1 MRISDRYIGRDII
14 SGTLFAILL
23 LSLLLVLGNVFKQ
36 IRPLLVEFGAP
47 LSVMVDFML
56 SVLPVSLIF
65 TIPWGFLSAV
75 LLVFGRLSSDNELS
89 AFRSAG
95 MSLTRIAAPVIV
107 IGAGLSLVCLWLN
120 LEVSPKATR
129 GVQEIVRETIIR
141 DPRTL
146 LRAGVDQSRFSNV
159 RVYSASDDGE
169 VFKNF
174 HVFLMGGDEDG
185 PGGSYVH
192 AETAT
197 TVNDEQKREIR
208 LRFTDAFIDSSRP
221 AKRDQAATNGTAAN
235 GREDFS
241 LLSRELQWMV
251 IDYSN
256 DARSTKLNPGAL
268 NNAELDRV
276 ISEYPPLG
284 PTPPGIVL
292 SEQQLKSR
300 AIDEAIRTQVR
311 TRCRVEQTRRYT
323 SSFACLAFALIG
335 VPLGIKAKRRDTSSG
350 LILSLLIGA
359 AYFAAGMLIS
369 PSEHQTSLLWVP
381 NIVCIL
387 LGLFLF
393 RRARF
398 R

>member
-14 SGTLFAILL
+14 GGTLFAILL
-23 LSLLLVLGNVFKQ
+23 LSVLLVLGNVFKQ

-47 LSVMVDFML
+47 LSVMVEFML

-75 LLVFGRLSSDNELS
+75 LLVFGRLSSENELT
-89 AFRSAG
+89 AFRSSG
-95 MSLTRIAAPVIV
+95 MSLTRISAPVIV
-107 IGAGLSLVCLWLN
+107 IGGVLSLVCLWLN

-129 GVQEIVRETIIR
+129 GVQDIVRETIIR

-159 RVYSASDDGE
+159 RVYSEADDGE
-169 VFKNF
+169 VFHNF
-174 HVFLMGGDEDG
+174 HVFLMDGKNDG

-192 AETAT
+192 AHTAT
-197 TVNDEQKREIR
+197 TVNDEEKRQIR
-208 LRFTDAFIDSSRP
+208 LRFTEAFIDSSRP
-221 AKRDQAATNGTAAN
+221 VKKEAGAEAGTVAN

-251 IDYSN
+251 LDYSN

-268 NNAELDRV
+268 DNAQLDQV
-276 ISEYPPLG
+276 ISEYPPLAPLDAG
-284 PTPPGIVL
+284 TVL
-292 SEQQLKSR
+292 SEEKAKER

-369 PSEHQTSLLWVP
+369 PGEHQTILLWVP

-387 LGLFLF
+387 LGLLLF

>member
-47 LSVMVDFML
+47 LSVLVDFML

-95 MSLTRIAAPVIV
+95 ISLVRISAPVIA
-107 IGAGLSLVCLWLN
+107 IGAALSLVCLWLN
-120 LEVSPKATR
+120 LEVSPKATK

-169 VFKNF
+169 VFQNF
-174 HVFLMGGDEDG
+174 HVFLMGGRNDG

-192 AETAT
+192 ADTAT
-197 TVNDEQKREIR
+197 TVNDEEKREIR
-208 LRFTDAFIDSSRP
+208 LRFTNAFIDSSRP
-221 AKRDQAATNGTAAN
+221 TRAVDPATGASTTT

-256 DARSTKLNPGAL
+256 DARSTKLNPGS
-268 NNAELDRV
+268 LDNRQLESV
-276 ISEYPPLG
+276 IQEYPPL
-284 PTPPGIVL
+284 PPLPPGTTL
-292 SEQQLKSR
+292 SEEEAGQR
-300 AIDEAIRTQVR
+300 AIDDAIRTQVR

-369 PSEHQTSLLWVP
+369 PGEHETALLWVP
-381 NIVCIL
+381 NLACVA
-387 LGLFLF
+387 LGLLLF